1 MSFEPIV
8 YSFFVGGFMAHQHG
22 GYYSIDLYAFHSKLK
37 GINPEFKLIS
47 ALVALILTIT
57 LNNIYVS
64 AYAFITMFFVSVL
77 LGGMDAK
84 EYLSMFIAPFS
95 FIILASIGI
104 ALGLSFHESGDF
116 NLKLGSLYIYTSKA
130 QIVMT
135 LKLVIKVFAC
145 VSIMQSLIL
154 STMPYE
160 IINALRNMHLPKLLV
175 ELMNL
180 IYRFIFILIESY
192 MNMQNSAASRLGYRN
207 FKTSMTSFGNI
218 ASNILIVSLK
228 KANAYYT
235 AMEARCFDGDLNFLQ
250 DEKRLYG
257 KNILAVFLFVL
268 FMFFIWIVSLKL
280 KFPFAV

>member
-1 MSFEPIV
+1 
-8 YSFFVGGFMAHQHG
+8 MAHQHG

-64 AYAFITMFFVSVL
+64 AYAFMTMFFVSVL
-77 LGGMDAK
+77 LGGMDSK

-95 FIILASIGI
+95 FIVLASIGI
-104 ALGLSFHESGDF
+104 AVGFSFHESGDF
-116 NLKLGSLYIYTSKA
+116 NLKLGGLYIYTSKA

-257 KNILAVFLFVL
+257 KNVFTVFLFVL